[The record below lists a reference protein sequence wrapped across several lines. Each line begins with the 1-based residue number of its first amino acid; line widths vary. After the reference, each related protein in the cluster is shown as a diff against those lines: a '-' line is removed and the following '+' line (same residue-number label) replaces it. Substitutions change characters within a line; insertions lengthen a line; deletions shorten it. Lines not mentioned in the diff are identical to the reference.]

1 MKLIHPAFLA
11 GIIALLLGLAGCV
24 TQPEAEAPPTPLESG
39 KPASDKPAEP
49 TEEKPEVTLADA
61 PADGDEVAVLETEKG
76 KIIVMFYPEVAPK
89 HVENFKS
96 LVKEGFYD
104 GTRFHRCMPGFMI
117 QGGDPKSKDMALS
130 AEWGTGG
137 KMNPDGSERNVDFE
151 GGNLLKHSRGVLSAA
166 RSPDPNSASSQL
178 LLMHADSAQLDGEY
192 SAFGKIVSGLE
203 VVDAI
208 VATGPTDPSL
218 NGSVPKDKAVVLKKA
233 TLAKWPVK

>member
-39 KPASDKPAEP
+39 EPADPTPA
-49 TEEKPEVTLADA
+49 KPEEPKAEANLPEA
-61 PADGDEVAVLETEKG
+61 PKDGDEVAVLETAKG

-104 GTRFHRCMPGFMI
+104 GTRFHRCIPGFMI
-117 QGGDPKSKDMALS
+117 QGGDPKSKDLSLS

-151 GGNLLKHSRGVLSAA
+151 GGNLLKHTRGVLSAA
-166 RSPDPNSASSQL
+166 RSSDPNSASSQFF
-178 LLMHADSAQLDGEY
+178 LMHQAYPSLDGEY
-192 SAFGKIVSGLE
+192 SAFGKIVSGIE
-203 VVDAI
+203 VVDEI
-208 VATGPTDPSL
+208 VQTGAQSEKVPS
-218 NGSVPKDKAVVLKKA
+218 DKAVVLKKA